1 MLMKYMS
8 LRIHI
13 FQCSSCMKYMSTDP
27 TMQPKVDTKQML
39 VLLRNKT
46 NFPLI
51 NCKEALKAT
60 NYNMEKVTV
69 LCLTK

>member
-1 MLMKYMS
+1 
-8 LRIHI
+8 
-13 FQCSSCMKYMSTDP
+13 MKYMSTDP